1 MLEPLYLPDGFFCFY
16 NSDFFRSMVV
26 KVLGVRRPRE
36 INKFIFYFSN
46 QIKLLRYSLSFEL
59 LNFAEVVVLKYFTLV
74 TCCQLGNGLAW
85 MLVRYF
91 ALCQGHT
98 R

>member
-1 MLEPLYLPDGFFCFY
+1 MAFFA
-16 NSDFFRSMVV
+16 SIILIFFMSMVA

-36 INKFIFYFSN
+36 INKFIFYFSD

-91 ALCQGHT
+91 TLL
-98 R
+98 